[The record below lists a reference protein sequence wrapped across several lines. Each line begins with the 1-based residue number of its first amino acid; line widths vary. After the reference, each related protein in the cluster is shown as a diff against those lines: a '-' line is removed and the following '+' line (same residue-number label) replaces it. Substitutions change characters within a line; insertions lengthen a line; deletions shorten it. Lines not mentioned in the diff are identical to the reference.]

1 MATNPFAGLNL
12 PSPQQVQA
20 ANRARYQEMW
30 ASGQPFAMQQATFS
44 NFLDSIFGNPQE
56 NQARDMMKALSQ
68 ASASVTPQEGDT
80 DVDTE
85 IRRIKAMRD
94 AVADRDPQTAS
105 QLNMQMLQL
114 GQVKLEQDK
123 LKAEATYKAQAEAR
137 AQSEEARKT
146 QLFPWELASK
156 ANEAVTEGSE
166 GVNYMHPQT
175 GQMVNV
181 PANDA
186 LKRAELR
193 ARGYVEAGKPT
204 LQGSKDDVLGL
215 TKPVATDLQTSIV
228 NGAKQLDA
236 FAQIAQKWNPSF
248 LTLPTQAI
256 QWANKGFERLTGQSV
271 SADVAA
277 QAQQYYDFR
286 VQTMQALNSYIKSI
300 TGAQAAVA
308 EYDRLERSFP
318 NMNMSPS
325 EYLSAL
331 RESVKNTI
339 GINKRAQQ
347 ALTQGLNVTPDMQ
360 KACQTAGQPCIWDSI
375 ATPPVSD
382 QEVDA
387 FLQRFGVPP
396 RATSQSV
403 ERPNGIPDTGEW
415 VTMPNGVKVRVK
427 K

>member
-1 MATNPFAGLNL
+1 MAYSNNPFAGLNL

-30 ASGQPFAMQQATFS
+30 ASGNPQAMQQATFS

-56 NQARDMMKALSQ
+56 VQAKQIMATLN
-68 ASASVTPQEGDT
+68 SAQSSVTAQEGDT

-94 AVADRDPQTAS
+94 AVADKDPQVAS

-123 LKAEATYKAQAEAR
+123 LKAEATYKAAAEQR
-137 AQSEEARKT
+137 AQSAEERAAA
-146 QLFPWELASK
+146 LFPIEAATK
-156 ANEAVTEGSE
+156 GNEFAQSLGE
-166 GVNYMHPQT
+166 GVNYMDPKT
-175 GQMVNV
+175 GAMVNV

-204 LQGSKDDVLGL
+204 LQGSKEDVVGL
-215 TKPVATDLQTSIV
+215 TKPVSTDLQTSII
-228 NGAKQLDA
+228 NSAKQLDA

-248 LTLPTQAI
+248 LTLPTQVVQA
-256 QWANKGFERLTGQSV
+256 ANKGFERLTGKNISP
-271 SADVAA
+271 DVAA

-286 VQTMQALNSYIKSI
+286 VQTMQALNTYIKSI

-318 NMNMSPS
+318 NMNMGPT

-331 RESVKNTI
+331 RESVKNTL
-339 GINKRAQQ
+339 GISKRAGQ
-347 ALTQGLNVTPDMQ
+347 ALQSGLNVTPEMQ

-375 ATPPVSD
+375 STPPVSD

-387 FLQRFGVPP
+387 FLQRFGVPA
-396 RATSQSV
+396 RATSQPV
-403 ERPNGIPDTGEW
+403 EKPAAGGMSLEDRLNKYRKPQ
-415 VTMPNGVKVRVK
+415 
-427 K
+427 